1 MALEN
6 GKKSLACLTINR
18 SKSYVTFYHLTEDE
32 FLQIMASLCCH
43 LPIHYAEKV
52 QKCQT

>member
-18 SKSYVTFYHLTEDE
+18 SKSYVTFYHLTENE
-32 FLQIMASLCCH
+32 FLQIFMASLRRH
-43 LPIHYAEKV
+43 LNLFS
-52 QKCQT
+52 